1 MCSCSCGERGW
12 CVVARYDDSVGSL
25 LDETGRAKK
34 PTTLLNGLG
43 ITRRH
48 AACFIYARALWL
60 SRQYL
65 HPLMD
70 GCGYACL
77 LEYRRDTIEGPSCQL
92 ASSLTFLEGV
102 LRIIAVTIDIHIY
115 TFLPKSVGIG
125 RTATRRQPNNQS
137 TGTRRFEVI
146 PMRDLVAGIPGQLGG
161 SVPRLSPLTARG
173 RPLPSAG
180 VRFYLIKNPH

>member
-1 MCSCSCGERGW
+1 MPLCRCDGWALGLSFSSQKLPWLCSCSCGERGW

-25 LDETGRAKK
+25 LDKTGRAKK

-70 GCGYACL
+70 GCGYARL

-92 ASSLTFLEGV
+92 ASLPTFHSRGSTNHCSYD
-102 LRIIAVTIDIHIY
+102 RYIY
-115 TFLPKSVGIG
+115 IYLPTQVGG
-125 RTATRRQPNNQS
+125 NRSDRDQKTAKQPEY
-137 TGTRRFEVI
+137 G
-146 PMRDLVAGIPGQLGG
+146 
-161 SVPRLSPLTARG
+161 
-173 RPLPSAG
+173 
-180 VRFYLIKNPH
+180 H

>member
-1 MCSCSCGERGW
+1 MPLCRCDGWALGLSFSSQKLPWLCSCSCGERGW

-115 TFLPKSVGIG
+115 IYIYLPTQVGG
-125 RTATRRQPNNQS
+125 NRSDRDQKTAKQPKY
-137 TGTRRFEVI
+137 G
-146 PMRDLVAGIPGQLGG
+146 
-161 SVPRLSPLTARG
+161 
-173 RPLPSAG
+173 
-180 VRFYLIKNPH
+180 H